1 MFPVPDMAAELFEGA
16 ETPVVEDW
24 QRERSEQAHVQCA
37 YRLALAER
45 EKQPIRHVEM
55 FTTALRDVS
64 VDGHGGRVRVLPV

>member
-37 YRLALAER
+37 YRLTLAEW

-64 VDGHGGRVRVLPV
+64 VDGHGGCVRVLPV